1 MEILSPE
8 LGLDGS
14 KNIGYTHAE
23 NPEYATRAGAVSVKV
38 YTAIK
43 TKAPAWKLYLLPAGV
58 WLRSHVLRI
67 LGGVILIF
75 RCGLH
80 SLG

>member
-1 MEILSPE
+1 MEILSLE
-8 LGLDGS
+8 LGQEGS
-14 KNIGYTHAE
+14 ENIGYT
-23 NPEYATRAGAVSVKV
+23 PPRILSTTRAGAVSVKV